1 MAFRDPQPLAL
12 SRQAVLLVTA
22 VGVGLIAMSYV
33 LGVQVGK
40 GSATLRRPESRSVD
54 EQLKELPEP
63 LLDQL
68 KLFQPTDGPPDTRG
82 LEPGKPGD
90 VKGETKAEPK
100 AEAKA
105 ETKAGTKPEIKA
117 ESRPEPRPDAK
128 AGAKP
133 EPATPPK
140 AEAKVEP
147 KADAKAEAGDR
158 WTLQLVATPDHA
170 EATKVA
176 ARAKAAGF
184 PARVLKDG
192 KAWKVRLA
200 KSAPKES
207 ADATGEKLK
216 AAGFK
221 PFAVRAE

>member
-1 MAFRDPQPLAL
+1 MAFRDPQPIAL

-40 GSATLRRPESRSVD
+40 GSATLRRPESKSVD

-68 KLFQPTDGPPDTRG
+68 KLFQPADGPPDARG
-82 LEPGKPGD
+82 LEPARP
-90 VKGETKAEPK
+90 
-100 AEAKA
+100 A
-105 ETKAGTKPEIKA
+105 ETKA
-117 ESRPEPRPDAK
+117 DA
-128 AGAKP
+128 
-133 EPATPPK
+133 
-140 AEAKVEP
+140 
-147 KADAKAEAGDR
+147 KADAKAEPKPGPEGKADPR
-158 WTLQLVATPDHA
+158 PEPKAETKAPARIEAKPEPRAEAKPDPKAAAAEQWTLQLVATPDPA
-170 EATKVA
+170 EAARVA
-176 ARAKAAGF
+176 AKAKAGGF
-184 PARVLKDG
+184 PAKVFKDG
-192 KAWKVRLA
+192 KTWKVRLA
-200 KSAPKES
+200 KAASKEA

>member
-22 VGVGLIAMSYV
+22 VGVGLIALSYV

-40 GSATLRRPESRSVD
+40 GSASLRRPDAKSVD

-68 KLFQPTDGPPDTRG
+68 KLFQPGDGPPDARG
-82 LEPGKPGD
+82 LDTPKP
-90 VKGETKAEPK
+90 
-100 AEAKA
+100 
-105 ETKAGTKPEIKA
+105 
-117 ESRPEPRPDAK
+117 
-128 AGAKP
+128 
-133 EPATPPK
+133 

-147 KADAKAEAGDR
+147 KGEPKPGIEAKPDAKPEPKPEARASANAPAKSEPKPEAKPEPKAESAER
-158 WTLQLVATPDHA
+158 WTLQLVATPDPA
-170 EATKVA
+170 EATRVA
-176 ARAKAAGF
+176 TKAKAAGF
-184 PARVLKDG
+184 PAKVVKDG

-200 KSAPKES
+200 KAAPREA

>member
-22 VGVGLIAMSYV
+22 VGVGLIALSYV

-40 GSATLRRPESRSVD
+40 GSASLRRPDAKSVD

-68 KLFQPTDGPPDTRG
+68 KLFQPGDGPPDARG
-82 LEPGKPGD
+82 LDTPKPAEGR
-90 VKGETKAEPK
+90 VEAKPET
-100 AEAKA
+100 KA
-105 ETKAGTKPEIKA
+105 ETKADPGPGTERRPVPGPESKTEAKAPAKTEAKPDNKPEA
-117 ESRPEPRPDAK
+117 R
-128 AGAKP
+128 
-133 EPATPPK
+133 
-140 AEAKVEP
+140 
-147 KADAKAEAGDR
+147 AEAGER
-158 WTLQLVATPDHA
+158 WTLQLVATPDPA
-170 EATKVA
+170 EASRVA
-176 ARAKAAGF
+176 GKAKAAGF
-184 PARVLKDG
+184 PAKVVKDG
-192 KAWKVRLA
+192 KTWKVRLA
-200 KSAPKES
+200 KAAPKEA